1 MASVG
6 SVRTGGVSLQE
17 ALRWGRGGGCVSL
30 SSLLGTLGLAAP
42 SPASVQGV
50 ERDVGL
56 GKEKRKKVRVGLISS
71 ALERDSSSHANW
83 VGWDDFSLPG

>member
-1 MASVG
+1 M
-6 SVRTGGVSLQE
+6 
-17 ALRWGRGGGCVSL
+17 CVSL

-42 SPASVQGV
+42 RPASVQGV